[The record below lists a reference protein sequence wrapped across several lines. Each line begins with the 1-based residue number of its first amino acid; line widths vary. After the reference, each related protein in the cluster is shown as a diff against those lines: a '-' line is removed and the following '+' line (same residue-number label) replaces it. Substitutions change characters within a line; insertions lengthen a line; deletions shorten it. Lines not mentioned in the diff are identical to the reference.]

1 MPKITNLQKNDIEQ
15 FYKFNRIV
23 FPERENIVEI
33 INFWFSKTNDEYLL
47 SKILYRDSNE
57 ILGEILH
64 SSMEYFYQNSIWKA
78 CWIFDYI
85 VREDIRKEGYGI
97 DLMEEVLKNK
107 NEVPIFATG
116 SGPLALK
123 IELKM
128 GFKLI
133 GELKKYI
140 TIINP
145 LYSLTSLFRKNIPL
159 NKFPQKIKVKNQIF
173 SLINKKNLP
182 ELAQPFNQDLL
193 EIVHNKDFLNWR
205 FFSNLH
211 NYAFYLKEYGNDYFV
226 IRTIAK
232 KNITCLALVDYRCKI
247 DNPNNFDTI
256 IEATKEI
263 AKRLRI
269 APIITGSS
277 LQAFDEI
284 LEKKHFRTIGRNRPI
299 ISSKSFK
306 NEDQRI
312 NDRSFIFVT
321 LADSDGEISW
331 K

>member
-1 MPKITNLQKNDIEQ
+1 MPKITNLQRNDIEQ
-15 FYKFNRIV
+15 FYRFNKIV
-23 FPERENIVEI
+23 FPERKNIAEI
-33 INFWFSKTNDEYLL
+33 INFWLSKTNNEYLL
-47 SKILYRDSNE
+47 SKILYSDSNE

-64 SSMEYFYQNSIWKA
+64 SSMEYLYQNSICKA

-107 NEVPIFATG
+107 NVVPIFGTG

-140 TIINP
+140 IINP

-159 NKFPQKIKVKNQIF
+159 NKFPQKIKINNQIF
-173 SLINKKNLP
+173 SLIHKENLP
-182 ELAQPFNQDLL
+182 ELMQPFNQDLL
-193 EIVHNKDFLNWR
+193 EIGRDKEFLNWR

-211 NYAFYLKEYGNDYFV
+211 HYAFYLKEDGNDYFV
-226 IRTIAK
+226 IRTTTK
-232 KNITCLALVDYRCKI
+232 KNITCLILVDYRCKI

-256 IEATKEI
+256 IEATKKI
-263 AKRLRI
+263 AKQLHI
-269 APIITGSS
+269 AAIITGSS
-277 LQAFDEI
+277 LQAFDDI
-284 LEKKHFRTIGRNRPI
+284 LEKKHFKTIGKNRPI

-312 NDRSFIFVT
+312 KDRSFIYVT